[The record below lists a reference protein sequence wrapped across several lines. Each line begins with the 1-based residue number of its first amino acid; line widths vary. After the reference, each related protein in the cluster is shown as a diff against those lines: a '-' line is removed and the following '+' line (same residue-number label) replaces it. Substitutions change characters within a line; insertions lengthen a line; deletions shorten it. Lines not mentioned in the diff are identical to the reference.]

1 MVYGNIIITDLRL
14 VKATSS
20 GSGLNMKHVSR
31 KNSIYIQQRFVKLSC
46 FLIHA
51 VSDKTVKELGGALR
65 ERESALKAVN
75 RSTYADLLL

>member
-1 MVYGNIIITDLRL
+1 MVYGNIIIADLSL

-20 GSGLNMKHVSR
+20 GSGLNVKHVSR
-31 KNSIYIQQRFVKLSC
+31 ENSIYIEQRFVKLSC

-51 VSDKTVKELGGALR
+51 VSDKTVKKLGGALR
-65 ERESALKAVN
+65 ERDSASKAVN